1 MLEKPKSSLRKFP
14 LMAACGALAL
24 NSLAIPTPNAN
35 IDAYLSG
42 INPRNQPNVVVILA
56 DDLGFTDLGAYGS
69 EISTPN
75 IDRLADRGV
84 KFSNFHSSASCAPSR
99 AMLLTGVDNH
109 LAGLAGIPESI
120 PPEQAGDENYQ
131 GVLSNNVATVAS
143 ILNEEGYHTYMAGK
157 WHLGKTKE
165 NLPYNRGFERTL
177 SMADTGADNWEHRP
191 YLPMYDH
198 AHWTRDGEEIQL
210 EEPFYSS
217 ELLVDEMIGFIDSN
231 LDDGQ
236 PFFAYVPFL
245 AVHVPVQ
252 APKEYTD
259 MYLETYVDGWE
270 ALRDS
275 RHAAAIDIGLVPDSE
290 RVTHD
295 FVDDW
300 ASLSAEEQRFE
311 AKRMA
316 VYAGMVTAMD
326 YHVGRLINYL
336 EEEGELDNTIFI
348 VTSDNGPEYS
358 ALTPGNIDTMGY
370 THNYEDLGE
379 IGSTNYIGKNFANA
393 AASPLSFFK
402 FYAGEGG
409 LRVPLIIAGPG
420 IDKQADFNNAFA
432 YVTDITPTILSMTG
446 VEEPEGRFGGREIE
460 SITGKD
466 LSPILDGT
474 SDHIYQSDDYVGY
487 EVAGNVALFNNNYK
501 LVMNRG
507 PLGDSEY
514 YLFDIVNDPGET
526 KDLKAENPAQFQHML
541 NLYQRYAEEN
551 GVLPV
556 PDHYNQDMEI
566 ALKMVQNQIGD
577 EIIIYIL
584 VGITLGVF
592 ALFGWQR
599 KKFMDK
605 SPK

>member
-1 MLEKPKSSLRKFP
+1 
-14 LMAACGALAL
+14 
-24 NSLAIPTPNAN
+24 
-35 IDAYLSG
+35 
-42 INPRNQPNVVVILA
+42 
-56 DDLGFTDLGAYGS
+56 
-69 EISTPN
+69 
-75 IDRLADRGV
+75 
-84 KFSNFHSSASCAPSR
+84 
-99 AMLLTGVDNH
+99 
-109 LAGLAGIPESI
+109 
-120 PPEQAGDENYQ
+120 
-131 GVLSNNVATVAS
+131 
-143 ILNEEGYHTYMAGK
+143 
-157 WHLGKTKE
+157 
-165 NLPYNRGFERTL
+165 
-177 SMADTGADNWEHRP
+177 
-191 YLPMYDH
+191 
-198 AHWTRDGEEIQL
+198 
-210 EEPFYSS
+210 
-217 ELLVDEMIGFIDSN
+217 VDEMIGFIDSN

-236 PFFAYVPFL
+236 PFFAYVSFL
-245 AVHVPVQ
+245 AVHIPVQ

-259 MYLETYVDGWE
+259 MYMETYVDGWE
-270 ALRDS
+270 ALRDT
-275 RHAAAIDIGLVPDSE
+275 RHAAAIDIGLVPDSD

-300 ASLSAEEQRFE
+300 ASLSEEEQRFE

-348 VTSDNGPEYS
+348 VTSDNGAEYS
-358 ALTPGNIDTMGY
+358 YLRPGDIDTMGY

-393 AASPLSFFK
+393 AVSPLSFFK

-420 IDKQADFNNAFA
+420 IDRQADFNNAFA
-432 YVTDITPTILSMTG
+432 YATDIAPTILAMAG
-446 VEEPEGRFGGREIE
+446 IEQPQGRFGGREVE
-460 SITGKD
+460 PMTGKD

-487 EVAGNVALFNNNYK
+487 EVAGNVALFNNGYK
-501 LVMNRG
+501 LVLNRG
-507 PLGDSEY
+507 PLGDGEY

-526 KDLKAENPAQFQHML
+526 KDLKAENPVLFQHML
-541 NLYQRYAEEN
+541 NLYQQYAEEN

-556 PDHYNQDMEI
+556 PDHYSQDIEI
-566 ALKMVQNQIGD
+566 ALKMLQKQRGD

-584 VGITLGVF
+584 VGITMVVF

-599 KKFMDK
+599 KQLMDK

>member
-1 MLEKPKSSLRKFP
+1 
-14 LMAACGALAL
+14 
-24 NSLAIPTPNAN
+24 
-35 IDAYLSG
+35 
-42 INPRNQPNVVVILA
+42 
-56 DDLGFTDLGAYGS
+56 
-69 EISTPN
+69 
-75 IDRLADRGV
+75 
-84 KFSNFHSSASCAPSR
+84 
-99 AMLLTGVDNH
+99 
-109 LAGLAGIPESI
+109 
-120 PPEQAGDENYQ
+120 
-131 GVLSNNVATVAS
+131 VAS

-157 WHLGKTKE
+157 WHLGKTDE

-198 AHWTRDGEEIQL
+198 AHWTRDGEEVQL
-210 EEPFYSS
+210 DEPFYSS

-236 PFFAYVPFL
+236 PFFAYVSFL
-245 AVHVPVQ
+245 AVHIPVQ

-259 MYLETYVDGWE
+259 MYMETYVDGWE
-270 ALRDS
+270 ALRDT
-275 RHAAAIDIGLVPDSE
+275 RHAAAIDIGLVPDSD

-300 ASLSAEEQRFE
+300 ASLSEEEQRFE

-348 VTSDNGPEYS
+348 VASDNGAEYS
-358 ALTPGNIDTMGY
+358 LLTPGTIDRMGY
-370 THNYEDLGE
+370 THDYEDLGE

-393 AASPLSFFK
+393 AVSPLSFFK
-402 FYAGEGG
+402 FYAGEGW

-460 SITGKD
+460 PITGKD

-501 LVMNRG
+501 LVLNRG

-514 YLFDIVNDPGET
+514 YMFDIVNDPGET

-556 PDHYNQDMEI
+556 PDHYSQDMEI

-584 VGITLGVF
+584 VGITMVVF

-599 KKFMDK
+599 RKFMDR